1 MCTCVHNVIEYA
13 DAAACMHMDVDKVK
27 RHLTKTLVRL
37 GWRWC
42 YDMSTYAGNTSDTR
56 KDKVRDVF
64 AAVVYFHLFSFILCS
79 FHQYFACTFVG
90 LLLLCIGH
98 IFRLF
103 YVHF

>member
-1 MCTCVHNVIEYA
+1 VCVYMCTCVHNVIEYA

-27 RHLTKTLVRL
+27 RHLTKTFVRL

-64 AAVVYFHLFSFILCS
+64 AAVVYFHLFSFI
-79 FHQYFACTFVG
+79 
-90 LLLLCIGH
+90 
-98 IFRLF
+98 F
-103 YVHF
+103 YVHFINTLRVRLLVCCCCV